1 MAGAPEGNQNST
13 REKRMLTSILKREL
27 IQRPEDALAI
37 ANKIITAAKAGEPWA
52 VKELFDRVE
61 GKPKQPV
68 VGGDEDDSPLAV
80 VHKIERVIRR
90 ANTADRN
97 G

>member
-13 REKRMLTSILKREL
+13 REKRMLTSALKREL
-27 IQRPEDALAI
+27 TQRPNDVLAI
-37 ANKIITAAKAGEPWA
+37 VNKMISAAIAGEQWA
-52 VKELFDRVE
+52 VKEIFDRTE

-68 VGGDEDDSPLAV
+68 VGGDDDDSPVSL
-80 VHKIERVIRR
+80 VHTVERIIRR
-90 ANTADRN
+90 ADAANRN

>member
-37 ANKIITAAKAGEPWA
+37 VNKMITAAIAGEPWA
-52 VKELFDRVE
+52 VKEIFDRAE

-68 VGGDEDDSPLAV
+68 VGGDDDDSPLKV

-90 ANTADRN
+90 ADVANRN